1 MKHLLLSLALILSA
15 NAWADRWS
23 TSLLNNT
30 AFENKNTDEIFFF
43 AEDGAFEAKLNAT
56 IDGEKTPISIQGAYE
71 AEFVP
76 KSQYLPNK
84 LYVMVF
90 WDSYTCKWDIQEK
103 GNFYWF
109 ERIDLYSNVSNICS
123 DLLVTQTLPVD
134 GKLKIK

>member
-1 MKHLLLSLALILSA
+1 MKKLILITGILL
-15 NAWADRWS
+15 S
-23 TSLLNNT
+23 TSLWANKYSTNLLTQT
-30 AFENKNTDEIFFF
+30 AFENANTDEIFHFKK
-43 AEDGAFEAKLNAT
+43 DGAFEAKLNAT

-109 ERIDLYSNVSNICS
+109 ERIDMYSNVSNICS
-123 DLLVTQTLPVD
+123 DLLVNQILPVD